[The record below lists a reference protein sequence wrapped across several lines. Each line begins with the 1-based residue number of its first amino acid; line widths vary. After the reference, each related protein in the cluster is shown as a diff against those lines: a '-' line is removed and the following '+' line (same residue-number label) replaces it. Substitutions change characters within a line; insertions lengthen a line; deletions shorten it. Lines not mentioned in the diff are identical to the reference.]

1 MSHWRIL
8 FLLIIAPVTAI
19 AYASAVYIV
28 NPIFIQDARDSGTPV
43 APPTVTVTM
52 QPYTGIDR

>member
-8 FLLIIAPVTAI
+8 LLVIIAPVTAI

-28 NPIFIQDARDSGTPV
+28 NPTFVQDARYGGTPV
-43 APPTVTVTM
+43 PPVVVVTM